1 MKFSE
6 FVKSEAIRAELA
18 ATDKEGVI
26 RELVGALV
34 DSGKIDTG
42 EQEGIVKETYHIM
55 TCTVLGMTSRFNYK
69 MENFKQ
75 WLCRTTSRPAASTI
89 SRFI

>member
-6 FVKSEAIRAELA
+6 FVKSEAIRAELG

-34 DSGKIDTG
+34 EAGKIDSG
-42 EQEGIVKETYHIM
+42 EQEGIVK
-55 TCTVLGMTSRFNYK
+55 
-69 MENFKQ
+69 
-75 WLCRTTSRPAASTI
+75 A
-89 SRFI
+89 